1 MFNWDEN
8 PDLNITPLVD
18 VMLVLMAVLM
28 VTAPTITYQE
38 NITLPDGSKTV
49 QVQKPKSLTVRLD
62 KNLTIY
68 FQNNTYSLDTFSDD
82 FVHQSQT
89 LDLKSDIYIRADKNL
104 EYGDVMR
111 LLGIIKSAGFQNVS
125 LVTQ

>member
-38 NITLPDGSKTV
+38 KIKLPDGSKTV
-49 QVQKPKSLTVRLD
+49 QVEKPKSLTVRID
-62 KNLTIY
+62 KNLQIY
-68 FQNNTYSLDTFSDD
+68 FQNDSYTFSAFGDD
-82 FVHQSQT
+82 FVHQAKS
-89 LDLKSDIYIRADKNL
+89 LDLKSDIYIRADKDL
-104 EYGDVMR
+104 PYGDVMK
-111 LLGIIKSAGFQNVS
+111 LLSMIKSAGFQNVS